1 MSERR
6 KVIGRSRTFD
16 ELLDEHKK
24 KKKMRKLE
32 KLKSDADMYLNQQ
45 SSTSHSPPL
54 RYSKTT
60 PCAVWCL
67 FRIVGNINLR

>member
-6 KVIGRSRTFD
+6 KVMGRSRTFD
-16 ELLDEHKK
+16 DLLDEHKK

-45 SSTSHSPPL
+45 SSTSHAHSPPL
-54 RYSKTT
+54 R
-60 PCAVWCL
+60 
-67 FRIVGNINLR
+67 